1 MLGPGRSGRK
11 GRICN
16 KVMQLRYWRLP
27 GRVLRM
33 HGRLQPAQKKGIVLK
48 PTSLVSTKLTGVIL
62 PIALS
67 VLSITGAHA
76 QSSVPA
82 DQNAV
87 LAPIEVTGSLIRSTD
102 RVTFNQVQVVTAQD
116 IEASGEVT
124 VADYLRDL
132 AVNSASSW
140 ADNFAY
146 GATGGAGIA
155 LRGLSEKYTLVLVE
169 GIRVAPYGFPSN
181 GSDTFVDLNSI
192 PLNAIERIEVVK
204 TGAVSQYGSD
214 AIAGVV
220 TVITKKDVK
229 GLEVGAAYGGAAA
242 GTEHTEKLDLLGGF
256 GDLNSDRYNVTASAS
271 YFKQE
276 GYTLADR
283 ANTSGQNYSALPNG
297 VITHGAD

>member
-1 MLGPGRSGRK
+1 M
-11 GRICN
+11 
-16 KVMQLRYWRLP
+16 
-27 GRVLRM
+27 
-33 HGRLQPAQKKGIVLK
+33 VLK
-48 PTSLVSTKLTGVIL
+48 RISSGSSRAAGALLVWAVSVLAVSTAFAQTLVST
-62 PIALS
+62 
-67 VLSITGAHA
+67 
-76 QSSVPA
+76 
-82 DQNAV
+82 DQNTT

-220 TVITKKDVK
+220 NIITRKNFT
-229 GLEVGAAYGGAAA
+229 GFEATARYGDAAA

-297 VITHGAD
+297 F